1 MLRPHDV
8 PRALRASASRASNH
22 RHRSLSRAT
31 EALLRHVDDVRVK
44 VKAPPGHSEVELEIT
59 LPRDIPRAVLDV
71 KIFSDHMRVCT
82 LDDGV
87 AVVEG
92 AFPSA
97 VDVDGCYW
105 EKELERVTVT
115 LEKANR
121 YDAWEKVL
129 ESDLPPPGD
138 VTVTCKCYFDVSV
151 NGKARGRIVF
161 GLYGKHAPK
170 TVENFR
176 ALCTGEKGL
185 SAKSGKKLTYEGSCF
200 HRIVK
205 GFVCQGGDF
214 TLQNGQGGESV
225 YGEDFDDE
233 AFGISHD
240 DPGVLSMANR
250 GPNTNGSQFFI
261 TTAPAPSLDDKHV
274 VFGRVLEGMDVV
286 AACEAVGT
294 ESGQPLGQVA
304 ITACGELQ
312 LSD

>member
-22 RHRSLSRAT
+22 RHRSLSRAA

-185 SAKSGKKLTYEGSCF
+185 SAKSGKKLTYEGSCL

-205 GFVCQGGDF
+205 GFVCQGEISRCRTDKEVRACTAKISTTRRLGYHTTTQVCCPWLIGDQTRMDRNF
-214 TLQNGQGGESV
+214 S
-225 YGEDFDDE
+225 
-233 AFGISHD
+233 
-240 DPGVLSMANR
+240 
-250 GPNTNGSQFFI
+250 SQPRQRRAWM
-261 TTAPAPSLDDKHV
+261 TSTW
-274 VFGRVLEGMDVV
+274 
-286 AACEAVGT
+286 C
-294 ESGQPLGQVA
+294 
-304 ITACGELQ
+304 
-312 LSD
+312 SDAY